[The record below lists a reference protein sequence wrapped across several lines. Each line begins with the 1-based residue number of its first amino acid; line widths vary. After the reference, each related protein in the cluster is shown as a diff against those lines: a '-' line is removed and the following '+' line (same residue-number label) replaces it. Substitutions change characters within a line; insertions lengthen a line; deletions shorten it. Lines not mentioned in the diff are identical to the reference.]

1 MVPSLFL
8 LMQTF
13 SSVLFFFVCVFC
25 FTLEF
30 SVFVSFQEDFLFVV
44 LSLETL
50 KRNLLPF
57 LLLLKLTVNS
67 CL

>member
-8 LMQTF
+8 FMQTF
-13 SSVLFFFVCVFC
+13 SAVLFFFVCVFF

-50 KRNLLPF
+50 KMNLLPF
-57 LLLLKLTVNS
+57 LLLLKLIVNS